1 MIQRAQSIY
10 LLLVTV
16 LMSFLLVRPYAA
28 ITLSD
33 GQELMFHTHAVKEI
47 GYTAIT
53 TLKLT
58 LPVIVLAI
66 TAGLISFGNI
76 FLFSRRLLQM
86 KICAINVLIMLVLE
100 ITMFLYYILLKHP
113 IGELRHTFKVS
124 AIYPVLG
131 IILTIMAFRAINHD
145 EMLVNSYKRIR

>member
-1 MIQRAQSIY
+1 MIQRPQSIY

-16 LMSFLLVRPYAA
+16 LMSFLLIRPYAA
-28 ITLSD
+28 RVLSD
-33 GQELMFHTHAVKEI
+33 GQVLMFHTHAVKEI

-53 TLKLT
+53 TVKIT
-58 LPVIVLAI
+58 IPVIALVIL
-66 TAGLISFGNI
+66 AGLISFGNI

-86 KICAINVLIMLVLE
+86 KICAVNVLIMLVLE
-100 ITMFLYYILLKHP
+100 ITMLLYYILLKHP